1 MSMFADTTYA
11 KTMTV
16 AKKLLNVYG
25 LRAEVIADNI
35 ANVSTPNFKRSDV
48 TFEYQLGRALDSE
61 KYNGLEAK
69 RTDARHFP
77 FNMPMDYR
85 EVAPTITVDF
95 DTSYRNDKN
104 NVDID
109 KEMAEEAK
117 NTLRYQMFTQIV
129 NSQYREI
136 RRMIGTL
143 NFSF

>member
-48 TFEYQLGRALDSE
+48 TFEYQLARALDSE
-61 KYNGLEAK
+61 NYNGMEAR
-69 RTDARHFP
+69 RTDSRHFP
-77 FNMPMDYR
+77 FHMPMNYQD
-85 EVAPTITVDF
+85 VAPTLTVDY

-129 NSQYREI
+129 NAQYREI
-136 RRMIGTL
+136 RRMIG
-143 NFSF
+143 NA

>member
-25 LRAEVIADNI
+25 LRAEVIADNM

-48 TFEYQLGRALDSE
+48 TFEYQLARALDSE
-61 KYNGLEAK
+61 NYNGMEAK
-69 RTDARHFP
+69 RTDSRHFP
-77 FNMPMDYR
+77 FHTPMDYKQT
-85 EVAPTITVDF
+85 APTITVDY

-117 NTLRYQMFTQIV
+117 NTLRYQMFSQIV
-129 NSQYREI
+129 
-136 RRMIGTL
+136 L
-143 NFSF
+143 AD

>member
-85 EVAPTITVDF
+85 EVAPTITIDF
-95 DTSYRNDKN
+95 DTMEDESVTIRHRDSMEQERVKISELETY
-104 NVDID
+104 I
-109 KEMAEEAK
+109 AK
-117 NTLRYQMFTQIV
+117 SLEF
-129 NSQYREI
+129 
-136 RRMIGTL
+136 
-143 NFSF
+143 

>member
-61 KYNGLEAK
+61 EYNGLEAK

-104 NVDID
+104 KVDID

-117 NTLRYQMFTQIV
+117 NTLRYQMFTQLF

-136 RRMIGTL
+136 RRMIG
-143 NFSF
+143 NA

>member
-1 MSMFADTTYA
+1 MNMFTDTTYA

-48 TFEYQLGRALDSE
+48 TFEYQLARALDSE
-61 KYNGLEAK
+61 KYDGMEAV
-69 RTDARHFP
+69 RTDPRHFP
-77 FNMPMDYR
+77 FHMPMDYKQ
-85 EVAPTITVDF
+85 VAPKLRVDY

-104 NVDID
+104 NIDID
-109 KEMAEEAK
+109 REMAEEAK

-129 NSQYREI
+129 NAQYREI
-136 RRMIGTL
+136 RRMIG
-143 NFSF
+143 NA

>member
-1 MSMFADTTYA
+1 MNMFTDTTYA

-48 TFEYQLGRALDSE
+48 TFEYQLARALDSE
-61 KYNGLEAK
+61 KYDGMEAV
-69 RTDARHFP
+69 RTDPRHFP
-77 FNMPMDYR
+77 FHMPMDYKQ
-85 EVAPTITVDF
+85 VAPKLTVDY

-104 NVDID
+104 NIDID
-109 KEMAEEAK
+109 REMAEEAK

-129 NSQYREI
+129 NAQYREI
-136 RRMIGTL
+136 RRIIG
-143 NFSF
+143 NA

>member
-1 MSMFADTTYA
+1 MFADTTYA

-61 KYNGLEAK
+61 EYNGLEAK
-69 RTDARHFP
+69 GTDARHFP

-136 RRMIGTL
+136 KRMIG
-143 NFSF
+143 NA